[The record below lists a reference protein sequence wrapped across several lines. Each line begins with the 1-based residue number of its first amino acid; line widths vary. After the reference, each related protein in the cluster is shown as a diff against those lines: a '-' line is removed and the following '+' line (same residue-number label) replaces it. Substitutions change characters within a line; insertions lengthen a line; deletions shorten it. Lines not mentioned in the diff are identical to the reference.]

1 MEIDMKR
8 ILAVYDVD
16 SGYAE
21 RFADFA
27 NQKEQ
32 TPFTV
37 IPFTSMEKLQ
47 AYSERNTIEVLL
59 VHASIDRETLK
70 KVHARQI
77 VTLSDGEIVPVDQEY
92 PSVYKYQSADGI
104 VREVMT
110 CYCENPIEKAIAV
123 LAQKA
128 AVVGV
133 YSPVNRCLKTSFAL
147 TMAQLLARDAKVLYL
162 NLEEFSGLGTLM
174 NEDFK
179 GGLSDILYFYQQ
191 KNFNWMRLSTVVYS
205 WGDLDYIP
213 PVCFPEDLDLIGGA
227 EMADLLTTIA
237 LESPYEILVVD
248 LGQFGKKALEVLEIC
263 KKVYMPIKEDSVS
276 AAKLEEFDAY
286 VRAAGKEPLLERIQ
300 KMKLPYH
307 NSFGKKENY
316 VDQLVWGE
324 LGDYVR
330 NLMKGQVG
338 TWER

>member
-1 MEIDMKR
+1 MKR

-16 SGYAE
+16 ASYAE

-59 VHASIDRETLK
+59 VNTSVGKETLAK
-70 KVHARQI
+70 IQCNQV
-77 VTLSDGEIVPVDQEY
+77 VTLSDGEIVMADEEY
-92 PSVYKYQSADGI
+92 PSIYKYQSADGI
-104 VREVMT
+104 VREVMS
-110 CYCENPIEKAIAV
+110 CYCENPLEKALAV

-128 AVVGV
+128 SVIGV
-133 YSPVNRCLKTSFAL
+133 YSPVNRCLKTSFSL
-147 TMAQLLARDAKVLYL
+147 TLGQLLSRDAKVLYL
-162 NLEEFSGLGTLM
+162 NLEEYSGLGTLM
-174 NEDFK
+174 KEDYK

-205 WGDLDYIP
+205 WGSLDYIP
-213 PVCFPEDLDLIGGA
+213 PICFPEDLDLIGGD
-227 EMADLLTTIA
+227 EMADLITRIA
-237 LESPYEILVVD
+237 LESPYEVLVVD

-263 KKVYMPIKEDSVS
+263 RTVYMPIKEDSVS
-276 AAKLEEFDAY
+276 AAKLEEFEAY
-286 VRAAGKEPLLERIQ
+286 VKAAGKGQLLERI
-300 KMKLPYH
+300 KRLKLPYH
-307 NSFGKKENY
+307 NSFGKKDNY
-316 VDQLVWGE
+316 VEQLVWGE

-330 NLMKGQVG
+330 HLMKGQAG
-338 TWER
+338 TWES